1 MKRILAM
8 LLTLAMLATGMVM
21 PAFAAEADADVV
33 IIGAGGAGLSAALEA
48 VANGAEKVII
58 LEMTPLTGGA
68 LNFTSGSM
76 SAAGTIIQKEEGIED
91 TVESYIADIIN
102 KKYGKSYTANYIS
115 TIFR

>member
-8 LLTLAMLATGMVM
+8 LLTIVMLATCGVM
-21 PAFAAEADADVV
+21 PAFAADADADVI

-58 LEMTPLTGGA
+58 LEMTATTGGA

-76 SAAGTIIQKEEGIED
+76 SAAGT
-91 TVESYIADIIN
+91 SL
-102 KKYGKSYTANYIS
+102 
-115 TIFR
+115 

>member
-58 LEMTPLTGGA
+58 LEMTPPHRRRPELHQWLHVRCGHHHP
-68 LNFTSGSM
+68 
-76 SAAGTIIQKEEGIED
+76 EGRW
-91 TVESYIADIIN
+91 Y
-102 KKYGKSYTANYIS
+102 
-115 TIFR
+115 

>member
-8 LLTLAMLATGMVM
+8 LLTLALLAPGMVM

-58 LEMTPLTGGA
+58 LEMPP
-68 LNFTSGSM
+68 SP
-76 SAAGTIIQKEEGIED
+76 AAP
-91 TVESYIADIIN
+91 
-102 KKYGKSYTANYIS
+102 
-115 TIFR
+115 